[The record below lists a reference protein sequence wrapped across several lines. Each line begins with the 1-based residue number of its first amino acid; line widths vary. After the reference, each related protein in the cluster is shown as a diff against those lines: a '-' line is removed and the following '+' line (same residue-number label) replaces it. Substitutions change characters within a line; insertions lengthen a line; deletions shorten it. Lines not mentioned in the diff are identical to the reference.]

1 MKAILI
7 CGSPREEGNT
17 EYLLNHC
24 ANVLKDKNIEAE
36 VIQLAGKEIKG
47 CLGCGWCRKN
57 EKLCCIQDQDDFL
70 PIFKKML
77 ESDIIILGSPVY
89 FGSATPEIMAL
100 IDRAGFIG
108 RSNQLFAR
116 KIGAAITVGRR
127 AGQNFTFSQLCY
139 WFLINNMIVP
149 GSSYWNVASAGAIGT
164 VQDDAEAITTVTDL
178 ADNIAWLSEKIG

>member
-7 CGSPREEGNT
+7 CGSPRKEGNT

-24 ANVLKDKNIEAE
+24 KDILKDKNIEAE
-36 VIQLAGKEIKG
+36 IVTLADKNIKG
-47 CLGCGWCRKN
+47 CLGCGWCREN
-57 EKLCCIQDQDDFL
+57 EALKCINDKDDFL
-70 PIFKKML
+70 PVFEKML
-77 ESDIIILGSPVY
+77 AADTIILGSPVY

-149 GSSYWNVASAGAIGT
+149 GSSYWNVATAGMKGSVKDDTEGLKT
-164 VQDDAEAITTVTDL
+164 VADL
-178 ADNIAWLSEKIG
+178 AENIAWLSEKIS

>member
-7 CGSPREEGNT
+7 SGSPREEGNT

-24 ANVLKDKNIEAE
+24 STILKDKNIDAE
-36 VIQLAGKEIKG
+36 VISLAGKEIKG
-47 CLGCGWCRKN
+47 CLGCGWCRQNNVK
-57 EKLCCIQDQDDFL
+57 KCINDKDDFM
-70 PIFKKML
+70 PILEKML
-77 ESDIIILGSPVY
+77 TADIIILGSPVY
-89 FGSATPEIMAL
+89 FGSATPELMAL

-108 RSNQLFAR
+108 RSNQLFSR

-149 GSSYWNVASAGAIGT
+149 GSSYWNVASAGAKGSVKEDTEGLQTI
-164 VQDDAEAITTVTDL
+164 TDL
-178 ADNIAWLSEKIG
+178 AENIAWLSQKIS